1 MKEKDVCPHCGSH
14 FYDGSH
20 CYSCSRDKPIEVT
33 SIKNT
38 VTLQCQRCGCDY
50 KVYVFY
56 GNGNLDHKDGAER
69 KYCSNCQPKVA
80 AISSAEYRIEHNLL
94 GRTTPKRLWQWHNYL
109 EWIGERE
116 VQQNQ

>member
-1 MKEKDVCPHCGSH
+1 MTCPHCGSN

-50 KVYVFY
+50 QVFVFY
-56 GNGNLDHKDGAER
+56 GVGNLDHKDGVQR
-69 KYCSNCQPKVA
+69 KYCLDCMPKVA
-80 AISSAEYRIEHNLL
+80 AINSAEYRLEHNLL
-94 GRTTPKRLWQWHNYL
+94 GRTTPKRLAQWHNYL
-109 EWIGERE
+109 EYIGVRAA
-116 VQQNQ
+116 